1 MRVRKVVTR
10 SGRGFRGY
18 FPSKKLNRMVHWESL
33 LERDAILLFEFSSA
47 VAKYQEQPELI
58 HYVDVTETRQ
68 YYPDFE
74 VVLNNGE
81 IIHVEIKPSKQIAI
95 PKIFNKL
102 SALAHHYKTRQMEYK
117 VLTEKVIRRE
127 PLHSNLKLLA
137 KSMQQTKQLSDGFN
151 RIQEIL
157 SSEVHTVT
165 TLARKVEMSS
175 ILQLIAIGELSCN
188 LEIDLMAPDNFLRLN
203 KGGDHDSILL

>member
-1 MRVRKVVTR
+1 
-10 SGRGFRGY
+10 
-18 FPSKKLNRMVHWESL
+18 
-33 LERDAILLFEFSSA
+33 
-47 VAKYQEQPELI
+47 
-58 HYVDVTETRQ
+58 
-68 YYPDFE
+68 
-74 VVLNNGE
+74 
-81 IIHVEIKPSKQIAI
+81 
-95 PKIFNKL
+95 
-102 SALAHHYKTRQMEYK
+102 
-117 VLTEKVIRRE
+117 
-127 PLHSNLKLLA
+127 
-137 KSMQQTKQLSDGFN
+137 MQQTKQLSDGFN